1 MKNSLYFIVA
11 IVFVAGLFVGCASK
25 PAPKDNSRDK
35 QMYQEFKADQAD
47 KALDNELN
55 K

>member
-1 MKNSLYFIVA
+1 MKNIIFSIVVV
-11 IVFVAGLFVGCASK
+11 VFVAGLFNGCASK
-25 PAPKDNSRDK
+25 PQPKENSRDK